1 MRRSLV
7 GFERVAARVL
17 ARSRNGGRA
26 QPLLCELARRLGV
39 GPRVD
44 GRQLRDNLRAYF
56 PRKDSG
62 WIESNARGVETK
74 AIQAKLL
81 DKHVLPSLSS
91 EQLERTC
98 ELVNGEPL
106 ERALREGRGV
116 VMVSLHYGRYWAAAA
131 WLSRRGAR
139 VMAFQ
144 KGEGRLPMPAGTLSG
159 GTLNASD
166 LSSGLRATRALRRGA
181 VVALQLDA
189 GRVERPLVVDFLGHP
204 TLVTASPIHLAR
216 AADAIV
222 LPMLAVASDRT
233 RVRLTS
239 YGEIDPR
246 EVDPSE
252 PVESSIR
259 RVFASFEEQVRADP
273 SQWYGVATAHR
284 RRPSASRF
292 SAPWPSGGTRP
303 A

>member
-1 MRRSLV
+1 VRRGPV
-7 GFERVAARVL
+7 GFERLAARLL
-17 ARSRNGGRA
+17 ARTRNGGRA
-26 QPLLCELARRLGV
+26 RPVLCGMARRVGL

-44 GRQLRDNLRAYF
+44 GRQLRDNLRVYF
-56 PRKDSG
+56 PRRDSR
-62 WIESNARGVETK
+62 WIESNARGVETRS
-74 AIQAKLL
+74 IQAKVL

-98 ELVNGEPL
+98 ELVNCEPL
-106 ERALREGRGV
+106 ERALSEGRGV
-116 VMVSLHYGRYWAAAA
+116 VMVSLHYGRYWAGPV

-144 KGEGRLPMPAGTLSG
+144 KGDGKLPMPEQMLSG

-166 LSSGLRATRALRRGA
+166 LSSGLRAARALRSGA
-181 VVALQLDA
+181 IVALQLDA
-189 GRVERPLVVDFLGHP
+189 GRIERPLVVDFLGHP
-204 TLVTASPIHLAR
+204 TLATASPIHLAR

-239 YGEIDPR
+239 YREIDPR
-246 EVDPSE
+246 EIDPSE

-284 RRPSASRF
+284 RFA
-292 SAPWPSGGTRP
+292 
-303 A
+303 